1 MTSFRLANLT
11 VFLVLL
17 FCFMR
22 GVHSAD
28 DLSKIPEI
36 KGYELHCIEASGI
49 TESSAKKLRN
59 GDDIASPD
67 QSIKCYVQCFFS
79 KLRLMNEKGVVQK
92 DKVLSLLGKLMEE
105 DKAKKLAEKCDLRRT
120 NPCDTAYAMYDCYR
134 QNKAKLL

>member
-1 MTSFRLANLT
+1 MTSFRMLNVT
-11 VFLVLL
+11 IFSLL
-17 FCFMR
+17 LLCLMC
-22 GVHSAD
+22 GVHPQELA
-28 DLSKIPEI
+28 KVPEI

-59 GDDIASPD
+59 GDDITNPD

-92 DKVLSLLGKLMEE
+92 DKVISFMTLLMPE
-105 DKAKKLAEKCDLRRT
+105 DQAKKLADKCDLRRT

-134 QNKAKLL
+134 QNKAKLVL